1 MNINCSKTGCEE
13 EASQFLAP
21 HYNGVDDTQPQWP
34 VCDDHLQEAV
44 VAMATVVPAITI
56 IKR

>member
-1 MNINCSKTGCEE
+1 MNLPCSKVGCED

-21 HYNGVDDTQPQWP
+21 HYNGIDDSQKQWP
-34 VCDDHLQEAV
+34 VCDAHLQEAV
-44 VAMATVVPAITI
+44 VAMATVVPAIRI